1 MYILKNNSVL
11 SINPMF
17 LTQSRLGT
25 LDFNENEIVKIIR
38 ALRALLKPLI
48 IYFKIQLNG
57 CITQI
62 YWKGLILYLYT
73 KKW

>member
-1 MYILKNNSVL
+1 MYILKNDSVL
-11 SINPMF
+11 PINLF

-38 ALRALLKPLI
+38 ALRTLLTPLI

-57 CITQI
+57 RITQI
-62 YWKGLILYLYT
+62 YLKGLILYLYT
-73 KKW
+73 KK

>member
-62 YWKGLILYLYT
+62 Y
-73 KKW
+73 